1 MIEQSTGGKLSSEK
15 SWNPKAEKCLKC
27 RWPSPGRREFETN
40 MPRIRRELYCKEI
53 CSCSIFGAM
62 NQGGERFN
70 AAGVMRAIANMH
82 VRGNGLGGGFAAYGI
97 YPHYRDYYAFHLMF
111 TGKSKQDRLEAKA
124 ELEALLSHKFDV
136 VYDEEIPHE
145 DESTMID
152 PPLVWRYFLLPHKRG
167 EEVALSDEEYIVSK
181 IMQVN
186 TKIENAYVFSSGK
199 NMGCFKGVG
208 YPEEIGRYFMLDR
221 LYQAYTWTV
230 HGRFP
235 TNTQAWWGGAHP
247 FSLLDTSIVHN
258 GEISSYG
265 TNRWYLEM
273 YGYAC
278 TLQTDTE
285 VIAYAADLL
294 MRRQRLPIDIVAK
307 ILAPPIWNA
316 IDRMNQSERK
326 LLTTLRMVY
335 GPLLMNGPFAI
346 IIGQTGRMIGLTDRI
361 RLRPL
366 TAARRGDMFYLSSE
380 EASIRL
386 ISRQLDRV
394 WTPNG
399 GEPVVGELN
408 NMRTVLQ

>member
-1 MIEQSTGGKLSSEK
+1 
-15 SWNPKAEKCLKC
+15 
-27 RWPSPGRREFETN
+27 
-40 MPRIRRELYCKEI
+40 MPRIRRELYNKDI
-53 CSCSIFGAM
+53 CACSIFGAM
-62 NQGGERFN
+62 NRDGERFSG
-70 AAGVMRAIANMH
+70 AGVMKAIANMH

-97 YPHYRDYYAFHLMF
+97 YPQYSDYYAFHLMF
-111 TGKSKQDRLEAKA
+111 TGQSREAKLSA
-124 ELEALLSHKFDV
+124 KKELDAFLSESFDV
-136 VYDEEIPHE
+136 VHDEEIPHR
-145 DESTMID
+145 DESTVSD
-152 PPLVWRYFLLPHKRG
+152 PPLVWRYFVLPKKQG
-167 EEVALSDEEYIVSK
+167 EEAELSDGDFIVKK
-181 IMQVN
+181 IMAVN
-186 TKIENAYVFSSGK
+186 TGIENAYVFSSGK

-208 YPEEIGRYFMLDR
+208 YPEDIGEYFMLDE
-221 LYQAYTWTV
+221 LYSGYTWTV

-247 FSLLDTSIVHN
+247 FSLLDTSVVHN

-294 MRRQRLPIDIVAK
+294 MRRQKLPIEVVAR
-307 ILAPPIWNA
+307 ILAPPIWNR
-316 IDRMNQSERK
+316 IDQMNKEERK

-335 GPLLMNGPFAI
+335 GPLLMNEPFAV

-366 TAARRGDMFYLSSE
+366 TAATRGEMFYLSSE

-386 ISRQLDRV
+386 ISPELDRV

-399 GEPVVGELN
+399 GEPVIGELSN
-408 NMRTVLQ
+408 TRVLQ

>member
-1 MIEQSTGGKLSSEK
+1 
-15 SWNPKAEKCLKC
+15 
-27 RWPSPGRREFETN
+27 
-40 MPRIRRELYCKEI
+40 MPRIRRELYNKEI
-53 CSCSIFGAM
+53 CACSIFGAM
-62 NQGGERFN
+62 NRDGERFDG
-70 AAGVMRAIANMH
+70 AGVMRAIANMH

-97 YPHYRDYYAFHLMF
+97 YPQYEDYYAFHLMF
-111 TGKSKQDRLEAKA
+111 TGIGPQAKRSA
-124 ELEALLSHKFDV
+124 KKELDAFLGQYFDV
-136 VYDEEIPHE
+136 VYDEEIPHG
-145 DESTMID
+145 DEATVSD
-152 PPLVWRYFLLPHKRG
+152 PPLIWRYFVLPKKQG
-167 EEVALSDEEYIVSK
+167 DDAMLSDEDYIVGK
-181 IMQVN
+181 IMWVN
-186 TKIENAYVFSSGK
+186 SKIENSHVFSSGK

-208 YPEEIGRYFMLDR
+208 YPEDIGEYFMLDK
-221 LYQAYTWTV
+221 LYKAYTWTV

-247 FSLLDTSIVHN
+247 FSLLDTTVVHN

-294 MRRQRLPIDIVAK
+294 MRRQKLPIEIAAK

-316 IDRMNQSERK
+316 IDRMSETEKK

-335 GPLLMNGPFAI
+335 APLLMNGPFAV
-346 IIGQTGRMIGLTDRI
+346 IIGQTGKMIGLTDRI
-361 RLRPL
+361 RLRPI
-366 TAARRGDMFYLSSE
+366 TAATRGEMFYLSSE

-386 ISRQLDRV
+386 ISPQLDRV

-399 GEPVVGELN
+399 GEPVIGELN
-408 NMRTVLQ
+408 SMRKVMQ

>member
-1 MIEQSTGGKLSSEK
+1 
-15 SWNPKAEKCLKC
+15 
-27 RWPSPGRREFETN
+27 
-40 MPRIRRELYCKEI
+40 MPRIRRELYNKDI
-53 CSCSIFGAM
+53 CACSIFGAM
-62 NQGGERFN
+62 NRDGERFSG
-70 AAGVMRAIANMH
+70 AGVMKAIANMH

-97 YPHYRDYYAFHLMF
+97 YPQYSDYYAFHLMF
-111 TGKSKQDRLEAKA
+111 TGQSREAKLSA
-124 ELEALLSHKFDV
+124 KKELDAFLSESFDV
-136 VYDEEIPHE
+136 VHDEEIPHR
-145 DESTMID
+145 DESTVSD
-152 PPLVWRYFLLPHKRG
+152 PPLVWRYFVLPKKQG
-167 EEVALSDEEYIVSK
+167 EEAELSDGDFIVKK
-181 IMQVN
+181 IMAVN
-186 TKIENAYVFSSGK
+186 TGIENAYVFSSGK

-208 YPEEIGRYFMLDR
+208 YPEDIGEYFMLDE
-221 LYQAYTWTV
+221 LYSGYTWTV

-247 FSLLDTSIVHN
+247 FSLLDTTIVHN

-273 YGYAC
+273 YGYSC

-294 MRRQRLPIDIVAK
+294 MRRQKLPIEVVAR
-307 ILAPPIWNA
+307 ILAPPIWNR
-316 IDRMNQSERK
+316 IDQMNKEERK

-335 GPLLMNGPFAI
+335 GPLLMNEPFAV

-366 TAARRGDMFYLSSE
+366 TAATRGEMFYLSSE

-386 ISRQLDRV
+386 ISPELDRV

-399 GEPVVGELN
+399 GEPVIGELSN
-408 NMRTVLQ
+408 TRVLQ

>member
-1 MIEQSTGGKLSSEK
+1 
-15 SWNPKAEKCLKC
+15 
-27 RWPSPGRREFETN
+27 
-40 MPRIRRELYCKEI
+40 MPRIRRELYNKEI
-53 CSCSIFGAM
+53 CACSIFGAM
-62 NQGGERFN
+62 NRDGERFTGE
-70 AAGVMRAIANMH
+70 GVMKAIANMH

-97 YPHYRDYYAFHLMF
+97 YPQYQDYYAFHLMF
-111 TGKSKQDRLEAKA
+111 TGKSPQDKVYAKK
-124 ELEALLSHKFDV
+124 ELDAFLCQNFEV
-136 VYDEEIPHE
+136 VHDEEIPHG
-145 DESTMID
+145 DEATVSD
-152 PPLVWRYFLLPHKRG
+152 PPLVWRYFVLPKKQG
-167 EEVALSDEEYIVSK
+167 EDASLSDEDYIVGK
-181 IMQVN
+181 IMLVN
-186 TKIENAYVFSSGK
+186 TGIENAHVFSSGK

-208 YPEEIGRYFMLDR
+208 YPEDIGEYFMLDK
-221 LYQAYTWTV
+221 LYSAYAWTV

-247 FSLLDTSIVHN
+247 FSLLDTTIVHN

-294 MRRQRLPIDIVAK
+294 MRRQKLPIEIVAK

-316 IDRMNQSERK
+316 IDRMNEKEKK

-335 GPLLMNGPFAI
+335 APLLMNGPFAI
-346 IIGQTGRMIGLTDRI
+346 IIGQTGRIIGLTDRI
-361 RLRPL
+361 RLRPI
-366 TAARRGDMFYLSSE
+366 TAATRGEMFYLSSE

-386 ISRQLDRV
+386 ISPQLDRV

-399 GEPVVGELN
+399 GEPVIGELN
-408 NMRTVLQ
+408 SMRKVLQ

>member
-1 MIEQSTGGKLSSEK
+1 
-15 SWNPKAEKCLKC
+15 
-27 RWPSPGRREFETN
+27 
-40 MPRIRRELYCKEI
+40 MPRIRRELYNKEI
-53 CSCSIFGAM
+53 CACSIFGAM
-62 NQGGERFN
+62 NKEGERFTGE
-70 AAGVMRAIANMH
+70 GVMIAIANMH

-97 YPHYRDYYAFHLMF
+97 YPHYKDYYAFHLMF
-111 TGKSKQDRLEAKA
+111 TGKSYQDKVSAKK
-124 ELEALLSHKFDV
+124 ELDDFLCRSFDV
-136 VYDEEIPHE
+136 VFDEEIPHR
-145 DESTMID
+145 DVATISD
-152 PPLVWRYFLLPHKRG
+152 PPLVWRYFILPKKQG
-167 EEVALSDEEYIVSK
+167 EEALLSDEDYVVSK
-181 IMQVN
+181 IMWVN
-186 TKIENAYVFSSGK
+186 TRIENAHVFSSGK

-208 YPEEIGRYFMLDR
+208 YPEDIGEYFMLDE
-221 LYQAYTWTV
+221 LYKAYTWTV

-247 FSLLDTSIVHN
+247 FSLLDTTIVHN

-294 MRRQRLPIDIVAK
+294 MRRQNLPIEIVAK

-316 IDRMNQSERK
+316 IDRMNESEKR

-335 GPLLMNGPFAI
+335 APLLMNGPFAI
-346 IIGQTGRMIGLTDRI
+346 IIGQTNRMIGLTDRI
-361 RLRPL
+361 RLRPI
-366 TAARRGDMFYLSSE
+366 TAATRGDMFYLSSE

-386 ISRQLDRV
+386 ISPNLDRV

-399 GEPVVGELN
+399 GEPVIGELN
-408 NMRTVLQ
+408 STRKVLQ

>member
-1 MIEQSTGGKLSSEK
+1 
-15 SWNPKAEKCLKC
+15 
-27 RWPSPGRREFETN
+27 

-70 AAGVMRAIANMH
+70 AAGVMKAIANMH

-97 YPHYRDYYAFHLMF
+97 YPQYKDYYAFHLMF

-124 ELEALLSHKFDV
+124 ELESLLCHKFEV
-136 VYDEEIPHE
+136 VFDEEIPHE

-167 EEVALSDEEYIVSK
+167 EEEALSDEEYIVSK

-221 LYQAYTWTV
+221 LYEAYTWTV

-316 IDRMNQSERK
+316 IDRMNESERK

-386 ISRQLDRV
+386 ISPQLDRV

-408 NMRTVLQ
+408 NKRTVLQ

>member
-1 MIEQSTGGKLSSEK
+1 
-15 SWNPKAEKCLKC
+15 
-27 RWPSPGRREFETN
+27 
-40 MPRIRRELYCKEI
+40 MPRIRRELYNKDI
-53 CSCSIFGAM
+53 CACSIFGAM
-62 NQGGERFN
+62 NRDGERFSG
-70 AAGVMRAIANMH
+70 AGVMKAIANMH

-97 YPHYRDYYAFHLMF
+97 YPQYSDYYAFHLMF
-111 TGKSKQDRLEAKA
+111 TGQSREAKLSA
-124 ELEALLSHKFDV
+124 KKELDAFLSESFDV
-136 VYDEEIPHE
+136 VHDEEIPHR
-145 DESTMID
+145 DESTVSD
-152 PPLVWRYFLLPHKRG
+152 PPLVWRYFVLPKKQG
-167 EEVALSDEEYIVSK
+167 EEAELSDGDFIVKK
-181 IMQVN
+181 IMAVN
-186 TKIENAYVFSSGK
+186 TGIENAYVFSSGK

-208 YPEEIGRYFMLDR
+208 YPEDIGEYFMLDE
-221 LYQAYTWTV
+221 LYSGYTWTV

-247 FSLLDTSIVHN
+247 FSLLDTTIVHN

-273 YGYAC
+273 YGYSC

-294 MRRQRLPIDIVAK
+294 MRKQKLPIEVVAR
-307 ILAPPIWNA
+307 ILAPPIWNR
-316 IDRMNQSERK
+316 IDQMNKEERK

-335 GPLLMNGPFAI
+335 GPLLMNGPFAV

-366 TAARRGDMFYLSSE
+366 TAATRGEMFYLSSE

-386 ISRQLDRV
+386 ISPELDRV

-399 GEPVVGELN
+399 GEPVIGELSN
-408 NMRTVLQ
+408 TRVLQ

>member
-1 MIEQSTGGKLSSEK
+1 
-15 SWNPKAEKCLKC
+15 
-27 RWPSPGRREFETN
+27 

-70 AAGVMRAIANMH
+70 AAGVMKAIANMH

-97 YPHYRDYYAFHLMF
+97 YPQYKDYYAFHLMF

-124 ELEALLSHKFDV
+124 ELEALLCHKFDV

-145 DESTMID
+145 DESKMID

-167 EEVALSDEEYIVSK
+167 EEEALTDEEYIVSK

-221 LYQAYTWTV
+221 LYEAYTWTV

-316 IDRMNQSERK
+316 IDRMNESERK

-386 ISRQLDRV
+386 ISPQLDRV

>member
-1 MIEQSTGGKLSSEK
+1 MESKIT
-15 SWNPKAEKCLKC
+15 
-27 RWPSPGRREFETN
+27 
-40 MPRIRRELYCKEI
+40 MPRIRRELYNKEI
-53 CSCSIFGAM
+53 CACSIFGAM
-62 NQGGERFN
+62 NRDGERFTGE
-70 AAGVMRAIANMH
+70 GVMKAIANMH

-97 YPHYRDYYAFHLMF
+97 YPQYQDYYAFHLMF
-111 TGKSKQDRLEAKA
+111 TGKSPQDKVYAKK
-124 ELEALLSHKFDV
+124 ELDAFLCQNFDV
-136 VYDEEIPHE
+136 VHDEEIPHG
-145 DESTMID
+145 DEATVSD
-152 PPLVWRYFLLPHKRG
+152 PPLVWRYFVLPKKQG
-167 EEVALSDEEYIVSK
+167 EDASLSDEDYIVGK
-181 IMQVN
+181 IMLVN
-186 TKIENAYVFSSGK
+186 TGIENAHVFSSGK

-208 YPEEIGRYFMLDR
+208 YPEDIGEYFMLDK
-221 LYQAYTWTV
+221 LYSAYAWTV

-247 FSLLDTSIVHN
+247 FSLLDTTIVHN

-294 MRRQRLPIDIVAK
+294 MRRQKLPIEIVAK

-316 IDRMNQSERK
+316 IDRMNEKEKK

-335 GPLLMNGPFAI
+335 APLLMNGPFAI
-346 IIGQTGRMIGLTDRI
+346 IIGQTGRIIGLTDRI
-361 RLRPL
+361 RLRPI
-366 TAARRGDMFYLSSE
+366 TAATRGEMFYLSSE

-386 ISRQLDRV
+386 ISPQLDRV

-399 GEPVVGELN
+399 GEPVIGELN
-408 NMRTVLQ
+408 SMRKVLQ

>member
-1 MIEQSTGGKLSSEK
+1 MESKIT
-15 SWNPKAEKCLKC
+15 
-27 RWPSPGRREFETN
+27 
-40 MPRIRRELYCKEI
+40 MPRIRRELYNKEI
-53 CSCSIFGAM
+53 CACSIFGAM
-62 NQGGERFN
+62 NKEGERFTGE
-70 AAGVMRAIANMH
+70 GVMLAIANMH

-97 YPHYRDYYAFHLMF
+97 YPHYKDYYAFHLMF
-111 TGKSKQDRLEAKA
+111 TGKSHQDKVSAKK
-124 ELEALLSHKFDV
+124 ELDDFLCRNFDV
-136 VYDEEIPHE
+136 VHDEEIPHR
-145 DESTMID
+145 DEATVSD
-152 PPLVWRYFLLPHKRG
+152 PPLVWRYFVLPKKQG
-167 EEVALSDEEYIVSK
+167 EEALLTDEDYIVGK
-181 IMQVN
+181 IMWVN
-186 TKIENAYVFSSGK
+186 TRIENANVFSSGK

-208 YPEEIGRYFMLDR
+208 YPEDIGEYFMLGE
-221 LYQAYTWTV
+221 LYKAYTWTV

-247 FSLLDTSIVHN
+247 FSLLDTTVVHN

-294 MRRQRLPIDIVAK
+294 MRRQKLPIEIVAK

-316 IDRMNQSERK
+316 IDRMNESEKR

-335 GPLLMNGPFAI
+335 APLLMNGPFAI
-346 IIGQTGRMIGLTDRI
+346 IIGQTNRMIGLTDRI
-361 RLRPL
+361 RLRPI
-366 TAARRGDMFYLSSE
+366 TAATRGDMFYLSSE

-386 ISRQLDRV
+386 ISPKLDRV

-399 GEPVVGELN
+399 GEPVIGELN
-408 NMRTVLQ
+408 SMRKVLQ

>member
-1 MIEQSTGGKLSSEK
+1 
-15 SWNPKAEKCLKC
+15 
-27 RWPSPGRREFETN
+27 

-53 CSCSIFGAM
+53 CACSIFGAM
-62 NQGGERFN
+62 NRDGERFN
-70 AAGVMRAIANMH
+70 GEGVMKAIANMH

-97 YPHYRDYYAFHLMF
+97 YPEYEDYYAFHLMF
-111 TGKSKQDRLEAKA
+111 TGPSIEAKREA
-124 ELEALLSHKFDV
+124 KRELDAFLCQKFDV
-136 VYDEEIPHE
+136 IYDEEIPHA
-145 DESTMID
+145 DEETVSS
-152 PPLVWRYFLLPHKRG
+152 PPLIWRYFVLPNKKG
-167 EEVALSDEEYIVSK
+167 DEAAKSDEDYIVST
-181 IMQVN
+181 IMWVN

-208 YPEEIGRYFMLDR
+208 YPEEIGEYFMLDR
-221 LYQAYTWTV
+221 LYQAHTWTV

-247 FSLLDTSIVHN
+247 FSLLDTTIVHN

-294 MRRQRLPIDIVAK
+294 MRRQKLPIDIVAK

-316 IDRMNQSERK
+316 IDHMNDSEKK

-366 TAARRGDMFYLSSE
+366 TAATKGEMFYLSSE

-386 ISRQLDRV
+386 ISPELDRV

-408 NMRTVLQ
+408 SMRKVLQ